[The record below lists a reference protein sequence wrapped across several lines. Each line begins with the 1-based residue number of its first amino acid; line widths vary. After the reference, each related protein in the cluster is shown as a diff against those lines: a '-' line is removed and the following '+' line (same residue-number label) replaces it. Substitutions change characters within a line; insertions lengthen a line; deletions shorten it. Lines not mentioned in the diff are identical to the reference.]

1 LAVVSL
7 AAVGLAVVGL
17 AVVGLAVVGWAV
29 VEWAPLAVVVVT
41 FEWVVLLGEV
51 GCTVECVLLR
61 EVDGASVT
69 APFTDGGE
77 STITARTT

>member
-1 LAVVSL
+1 VVGL
-7 AAVGLAVVGL
+7 PVVGLPVVGLPVVRLAVVGL
-17 AVVGLAVVGWAV
+17 AVV
-29 VEWAPLAVVVVT
+29 EWVPLGVVVC
-41 FEWVVLLGEV
+41 FEFVARLGEV